1 MKKNSSKL
9 TKSLEDYI
17 EAMYIFEEKNGFS
30 RIKDIAIFLNVKFP
44 SVNSAVKELEK
55 ENLIIH
61 QRYGYIKL
69 TDNGKK
75 IAQSIVKTHRE
86 LVEFFELLGFSH
98 KSSLKYG
105 CNLEHIIDEIDKK
118 RISKL
123 INRIKCLKKKNIWQ

>member
-1 MKKNSSKL
+1 MKKNTSKL

-30 RIKDIAIFLNVKFP
+30 RIKDIAVFLKVKFP
-44 SVNSAVKELEK
+44 SVNKAVKELEK

-61 QRYGYIKL
+61 QKYGYIKL
-69 TDNGKK
+69 TENGKK
-75 IAQSIVKTHRE
+75 IAQSIVKTHKD

-105 CNLEHIIDEIDKK
+105 CSLEHIIDEVDKK
-118 RISKL
+118 IVSKL
-123 INRIKCLKKKNIWQ
+123 IYKIKYLKRKNIWQ